1 MVAEKNQ
8 RDDGADLTLEG
19 ILANM
24 KARYAEDPV
33 SAVRGQAFIKML
45 HRYVAGQLSA
55 RLTDDAKRSGV
66 TVKEEVQIFGS
77 HKPKDA
83 DVAIVHPENGLLM
96 YVGVRSQMS
105 SIGQNVLEYY
115 QGIIGECIS
124 LQDRFPMAVFGY
136 VYLHPLVGKK
146 WARIAG
152 ERVLRDEHPDHARY
166 ARMYSAITG
175 RGGTQYKDIRGIYDQ
190 FAYMVVDFDHG
201 PLPSLRDDI
210 VDAAVP
216 PNSPD
221 LHIDTFVG
229 RLVDT
234 FKSRNLWLDYFS

>member
-1 MVAEKNQ
+1 MASEMNPPGET
-8 RDDGADLTLEG
+8 DPTLEDV
-19 ILANM
+19 LADM
-24 KARYAEDPV
+24 KARYDQDPV
-33 SAVRGQAFIKML
+33 SAVRGQVFIKML
-45 HRYVAGQLSA
+45 HRYVADQLSA
-55 RLTDDAKRSGV
+55 RLTSDATRSGV
-66 TVKEEVQIFGS
+66 AVKEEVQIFGS

-83 DVAIVHPENGLLM
+83 DVAIVHPDNGLMM

-136 VYLHPLVGKK
+136 VYLHPLVSKK
-146 WARIAG
+146 WAHSAG
-152 ERVLRDEHPDHARY
+152 QRVLRDEHPDHGRY

-175 RGGTQYKDIRGIYDQ
+175 RAGTQYKDIRGVYDQ
-190 FAYMVVDFDHG
+190 FAYLVVDFDHG
-201 PLPSLRDDI
+201 PLPSIRDDI

-216 PNSPD
+216 QSSPD
-221 LHIDTFVG
+221 LHIDTFVE